1 LPNTISSFAGRAQRA
16 RTSPA
21 PARNL
26 RLSARAGRGPGG
38 LLYTAAHLSLPI
50 GPMRSLVTPIMSTPR
65 ASAVT
70 PAATSIEDV
79 QGHADSRQI
88 PINKVGIK
96 DVYHPVRV
104 KDRSRGEQHT
114 IANFNMYVALPHNF
128 KGTHMS
134 RFVEVLHRNER
145 EISVES
151 FRDILVEMTQKLD
164 AQSGHIEMEFPYF
177 VLKKAPVSGVES
189 LMDYHAS
196 LIGEFHGG
204 EPELWLKVT
213 VAATSLCPC
222 SKRISNYGAHNQRSH
237 ITIRARVEG
246 HMWLEELIDIAESQA
261 SCEVY
266 GILKRPD
273 EKFVTERA
281 YDNPKFV
288 EDIVRDVAVQLNKDD
303 RVRAYVV
310 EAENF
315 ESIHNHSAYALIEKD
330 KDGE

>member
-1 LPNTISSFAGRAQRA
+1 MCRVRGP
-16 RTSPA
+16 
-21 PARNL
+21 RNL
-26 RLSARAGRGPGG
+26 GAVA
-38 LLYTAAHLSLPI
+38 
-50 GPMRSLVTPIMSTPR
+50 LVTSVFPSPNGLAERI
-65 ASAVT
+65 AFIL
-70 PAATSIEDV
+70 AAMATEPQALTQDEPIEDV
-79 QGHADSRQI
+79 QNHADSRRI

-104 KDRSRGEQHT
+104 KDRSSGEQHT

-151 FRDILVEMTQKLD
+151 FRDILVEMTEKLD
-164 AQSGHIEMEFPYF
+164 AQSGHIEMQFPYF
-177 VLKKAPVSGVES
+177 VMKKAPVSGVES
-189 LMDYHAS
+189 LMDYKAA
-196 LIGEFHGG
+196 LIGELHKGQA
-204 EPELWLKVT
+204 ELWLKVV

-237 ITIRARVEG
+237 ITIKARVEG
-246 HMWLEELIDIAESQA
+246 HMWLEELIDIAEQEA

-273 EKFVTERA
+273 EKYVTERA

-288 EDIVRDVAVQLNKDD
+288 EDIVRDVAVRLNAEE

-315 ESIHNHSAYALIEKD
+315 ESIHNHSAYALIEKN
-330 KDGE
+330 KDA